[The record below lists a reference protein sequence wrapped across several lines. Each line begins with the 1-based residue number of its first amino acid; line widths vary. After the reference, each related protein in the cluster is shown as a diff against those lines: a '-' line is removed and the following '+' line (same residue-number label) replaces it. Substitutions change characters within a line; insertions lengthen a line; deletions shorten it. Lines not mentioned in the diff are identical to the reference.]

1 MMKLKRLYTG
11 LTAVF
16 FLSVN
21 SLAQSPQ
28 QMDLGLSVDWAASN
42 LGAVSPE
49 EFGGYYGWADPT
61 GNETTADVLDNTRN
75 WISDLYGG
83 AEPPAEI
90 SGTTLDIARTVLG
103 DGWRLPT
110 LEEMKELTDCRH
122 QWTRINGVNGYE
134 ITGKN
139 GVKIFLPAGGARNDE
154 NIRYAGAVGYYWT
167 GTLGTEPSFHKQR
180 AHRLYIGAE
189 GFNHNPAIRCSG
201 FPIRPVRDK
210 NLSGIT
216 YAAGEAQT
224 DARRIYDMTG
234 RSLKSEPGKGI
245 YIKDGKKYVVR

>member
-16 FLSVN
+16 FMSVN

-28 QMDLGLSVDWAASN
+28 QMDLGLSVDWAVSN
-42 LGAVSPE
+42 LGAVFPE

-139 GVKIFLPAGGARNDE
+139 GVKIFLPAGGARNGED
-154 NIRYAGAVGYYWT
+154 IRYAGAVDIIGRGPWAQSHRFISSAPIVFISVRKVSIT
-167 GTLGTEPSFHKQR
+167 TLPY
-180 AHRLYIGAE
+180 AA
-189 GFNHNPAIRCSG
+189 AG
-201 FPIRPVRDK
+201 FP
-210 NLSGIT
+210 S
-216 YAAGEAQT
+216 
-224 DARRIYDMTG
+224 G
-234 RSLKSEPGKGI
+234 RSET
-245 YIKDGKKYVVR
+245 RTFRE